1 MHSSL
6 ETQLPELEKL
16 IEAMKLRRNFF
27 GLKGKLLRGVAKEL
41 IAARAGGLTWKAI
54 WEALRKEGFI
64 CGYPQFCRTAKR
76 LVQSQNAALHGGKS
90 KNLPAHS
97 GGKAVGRSE
106 LRSEEQ
112 PEQFNT
118 NQEKPEW
125 QIQREE
131 LMARLDREAEL
142 NRQREERLRPVKI
155 FKPSPFVGRGEE

>member
-1 MHSSL
+1 MHISND
-6 ETQLPELEKL
+6 ERLPELEKL
-16 IEAMKLRRNFF
+16 LEAMALRRSFF
-27 GLKGKLLRGVAKEL
+27 GLKGKLLRGVAREL
-41 IAARAGGLTWKAI
+41 IAAKAGGLTCKAI
-54 WEALRKEGFI
+54 WEALRKEGFV

-76 LVQSQNAALHGGKS
+76 LVLSQGATQQGGNGKTPPTSGGKS
-90 KNLPAHS
+90 VER
-97 GGKAVGRSE
+97 GE

-112 PEQFNT
+112 PKQVNT

-131 LMARLDREAEL
+131 LMVRLDREAEL

>member
-1 MHSSL
+1 MHIAQK
-6 ETQLPELEKL
+6 TQLPELEML
-16 IEAMKLRRNFF
+16 VEAMKLRRDFF

-41 IAARAGGLTWKAI
+41 IAVRAGGLTWRAI

-76 LVQSQNAALHGGKS
+76 LAQGQKPAPLPGRS
-90 KNLPAHS
+90 KNLPATS
-97 GGKAVGRSE
+97 GGKSVKRSE
-106 LRSEEQ
+106 LRSEKQ
-112 PEQFNT
+112 PEQVNT
-118 NQEKPEW
+118 DKEKPEW

-131 LMARLDREAEL
+131 LMARLDREAEQ

>member
-1 MHSSL
+1 MHIANG
-6 ETQLPELEKL
+6 EQLPELEKL
-16 IEAMKLRRNFF
+16 LEAMALRRSFF
-27 GLKGKLLRGVAKEL
+27 GLKGKLLRGVAREL
-41 IAARAGGLTWKAI
+41 IAAKSGGLTWKAI
-54 WEALRKEGFI
+54 WEALRKEGFV

-76 LVQSQNAALHGGKS
+76 LVLSQGATQQGDSGKNLLPPSGGKS
-90 KNLPAHS
+90 VER
-97 GGKAVGRSE
+97 GE

-112 PEQFNT
+112 PKQVNT

-155 FKPSPFVGRGEE
+155 FKPNPFVGRGEE

>member
-1 MHSSL
+1 MHIAQ
-6 ETQLPELEKL
+6 EARLPELEKL
-16 IEAMKLRRNFF
+16 IEAMKLRRDFF

-41 IAARAGGLTWKAI
+41 IAARASGLTWRAI

-76 LVQSQNAALHGGKS
+76 LVQGQSAGLYRGKG
-90 KNLPAHS
+90 KNLPAPS
-97 GGKAVGRSE
+97 GGKPVERGETRSAD
-106 LRSEEQ
+106 Q
-112 PEQFNT
+112 PEQVNT

-131 LMARLDREAEL
+131 LMARLDREAAQ